1 MGRIVID
8 KERCKACNICMS
20 VCPKKLIHSSS
31 SVNMKGLNYA
41 EFEDKNGECIGCAMC
56 AHSCPD
62 VAIVKVYK

>member
-20 VCPKKLIHSSS
+20 VCPKKLIHPSA
-31 SVNMKGLNYA
+31 SVNSRGLNYA
-41 EFEDKNGECIGCAMC
+41 ECDDKNHECIGCAIC

-62 VAIVKVYK
+62 VAIVKVFK